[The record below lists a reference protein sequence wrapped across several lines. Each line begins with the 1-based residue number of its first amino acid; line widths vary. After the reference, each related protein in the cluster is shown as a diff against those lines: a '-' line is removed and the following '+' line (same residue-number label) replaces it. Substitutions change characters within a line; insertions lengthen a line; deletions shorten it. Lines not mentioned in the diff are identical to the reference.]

1 MSSKPRK
8 GSKTSVKASTD
19 LSRIGE
25 LTAKEKLSLIPR
37 LPPDDPI
44 YTGGWVIGGVT
55 SRRSSPNTK
64 AKK

>member
-8 GSKTSVKASTD
+8 GSKTSVKARTD

-25 LTAKEKLSLIPR
+25 MTAKEKLSLIPR
-37 LPPDDPI
+37 ASADDPI

-55 SRRSSPNTK
+55 SRCSLPNAK